1 MPDLEREAPGIQV
14 RSDLSLTLRVALSA
28 AFFWLAMAGYYI
40 LKPLREAYFLHSQGI
55 EQVAKVHVVVMLVTF
70 VAVHAYAWLARRV
83 GGRALAVW
91 AYASFV
97 LTVVGFWA
105 AVRAGF
111 QQTHVDAFVWSFYIW
126 VSLFSAFAVAL
137 FWSVAHDIFTPEEGS
152 KHYGLIGAAGILGGF
167 IGGLVTS
174 RLVERIGLGNLFLV
188 AAALLIPCVAI
199 ASFLGARA
207 PAVGTA
213 KSRPA
218 SEISAWE
225 LFRGSRYLSVI
236 FLFVFLYQAVSIMV
250 DQQTKL
256 IVKQHLKTPET
267 LAKFQADIY
276 VATNIIGT
284 LVNLFVTGWVQS
296 RFGPFPGLVVLPLCA
311 LVGAVGFAVAPSIQ
325 VAAVVTTLGLAASY
339 SIQQSS
345 KEILYIP
352 VPSAERYV
360 AKAFIDTFAFRMGNG
375 MTSFWLWLAVPAVGG
390 ANICGAIAAAALGMI
405 GCATWLAPRHKD
417 MVETSAP
424 ARP

>member
-1 MPDLEREAPGIQV
+1 
-14 RSDLSLTLRVALSA
+14 
-28 AFFWLAMAGYYI
+28 MAGYYI

-70 VAVHAYAWLARRV
+70 VTVHAYAWLARRFS
-83 GGRALAVW
+83 GRTLAVW

-97 LTVVGFWA
+97 LTVVAFWA
-105 AVRAGF
+105 AVRADL
-111 QQTHVDAFVWSFYIW
+111 QKTHVDEFVWIFYIW

-152 KHYGLIGAAGILGGF
+152 KYYGLIGAAGILGGF
-167 IGGLVTS
+167 LGGLVTS
-174 RLVERIGLGNLFLV
+174 MLVERIGLGNLFLV
-188 AAALLIPCVAI
+188 AAALLVPCVAI

-213 KSRPA
+213 KSKPA
-218 SEISAWE
+218 SEISALA
-225 LFRGSRYLSVI
+225 LFSESRYLTAI
-236 FLFVFLYQAVSIMV
+236 FVFVFLYQAVSIMV

-256 IVKQHLKTPET
+256 IVKQHLKTPES

-284 LVNLFVTGWVQS
+284 LVNLFVTGRIQT
-296 RFGPFPGLVVLPLCA
+296 RFGPFPGLVLLPLCA
-311 LVGAVGFAVAPSIQ
+311 LVGAVGFSVAPTIQ
-325 VAAVVTTLGLAASY
+325 VAAAVTTLGLAASY

-345 KEILYIP
+345 KELLYIP

-375 MTSFWLWLAVPAVGG
+375 MTSFWLWIAVPAVGAG
-390 ANICGAIAAAALGMI
+390 NICAAIAAAALGMI
-405 GCATWLAPRHKD
+405 GCAAWLAPRHRD
-417 MVETSAP
+417 MVATSSSSLS
-424 ARP
+424 